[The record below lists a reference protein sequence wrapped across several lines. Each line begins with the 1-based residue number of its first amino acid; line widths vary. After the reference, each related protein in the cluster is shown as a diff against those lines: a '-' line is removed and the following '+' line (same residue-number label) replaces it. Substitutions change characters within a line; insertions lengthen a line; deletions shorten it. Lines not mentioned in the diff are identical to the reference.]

1 VYQQHIEDAIVT
13 DTLSI
18 STLGSSAPPSDDVV
32 AIIGV
37 LVPIVAIVMGIGIAM
52 LGLWFDFRKKR
63 EMFQLHHAERMAAI
77 EKGIDVPPLP
87 PEFFRDFKK
96 RNVSPTVYLR
106 RGLMW
111 LLIGLAVTA
120 ALWGSGERRDAWWGL
135 VPVGVG
141 LAFVLSYLIERGR
154 PPQPEE
160 PDQPDR
166 IDGPRPP

>member
-13 DTLSI
+13 DTLTI
-18 STLGSSAPPSDDVV
+18 STLTGAAPPSDDVV
-32 AIIGV
+32 AIISV

-154 PPQPEE
+154 PAQPEE
-160 PDQPDR
+160 E
-166 IDGPRPP
+166 PRPPPP